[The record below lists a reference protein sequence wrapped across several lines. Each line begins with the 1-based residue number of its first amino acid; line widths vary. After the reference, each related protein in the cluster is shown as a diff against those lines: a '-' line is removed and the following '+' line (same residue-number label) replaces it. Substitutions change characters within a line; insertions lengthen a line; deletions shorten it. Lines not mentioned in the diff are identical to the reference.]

1 MTARATGRRRRASAR
16 SLAGILALLAGLPLV
31 VAGGATAHADSAADA
46 RARAGKLAA
55 QVDVVAKKV
64 KAALE
69 RYDAALSGLAGAV
82 NNSVSAE
89 RIFTETQQQLQAESD
104 AAGARVRAIYRAGG
118 PMALYASVLDG
129 ASPGDL
135 LDRMVV
141 VQHVVQTDRSLRGQG
156 ADELAA
162 AAHRAARAREIAT
175 DRARA
180 AARVGQ
186 ARQAVEALLAH
197 EQQLL
202 DEARAAAVRLTAA
215 ENALAAARQ
224 SYGAI
229 TTTRINSVT
238 PISMPSGYEQLYR
251 NAAKTCSGL
260 SWTVLAAIGQVETG
274 HGRNTNTSAAGA
286 EGPMQFMPGTFAGYA
301 VDGDND
307 GIKDIFDPAD
317 AIFTA
322 AHYLCANHAGVSE
335 HSLANAI
342 WHYNHAGW
350 YVELVLTLAKRYA
363 EQYPA

>member
-1 MTARATGRRRRASAR
+1 VEKR
-16 SLAGILALLAGLPLV
+16 V
-31 VAGGATAHADSAADA
+31 NAA
-46 RARAGKLAA
+46 LAA
-55 QVDVVAKKV
+55 
-64 KAALE
+64 
-69 RYDAALSGLAGAV
+69 YDAALSGLAGAV

-89 RIFTETQQQLQAESD
+89 RLYTQTEQELQAQTD

-118 PMALYASVLDG
+118 PMALYVSVLDG

-141 VQHVVQTDRSLRGQG
+141 VQHVVDTDRTLLGQG
-156 ADELAA
+156 ADALAQA
-162 AAHRAARAREIAT
+162 ARRAAHAREIAT

-180 AARVGQ
+180 AARVGHAQ
-186 ARQAVEALLAH
+186 QAVQALLAQ

-202 DEARAAAVRLTAA
+202 DAARSEALRLTAA

-229 TTTRINSVT
+229 TAARINSVS

-274 HGRNTNTSAAGA
+274 HGRNTNTSSAGA
-286 EGPMQFMPGTFAGYA
+286 QGPMQFMPGTFAAYA
-301 VDGDND
+301 VDGDHD
-307 GIKDIFDPAD
+307 GIPDITDPAD

-350 YVELVLTLAKRYA
+350 YVELVLTLAKKYA